1 MAYRIQTV
9 NDITSPDV
17 PLGVKMTDKN
27 SGIFRFVYSTNEQT
41 IVNLKTL
48 LLTRPGERYHQPTF
62 GCNLL
67 NIIFEPNIS
76 ELKPEIGEIITVA
89 INEWLPYISI
99 DAIDIITADD
109 DPSITHDIRIMIEFS
124 VSDFDTQT
132 ITIFANED
140 GTIIVG

>member
-27 SGIFRFVYSTNEQT
+27 SGMFQPVYSTNEQT